1 MRWCCATFQ
10 GWFEE
15 AGKRGLGVFV
25 TTREESAPVFILQF
39 RALDPGV
46 PIPYTNSPLTSISEV
61 HIHFCPWCGASLK
74 RVYRDTFRE
83 LDRSELQVPLQQ
95 K

>member
-1 MRWCCATFQ
+1 MKWCCKVFQ

-25 TTREESAPVFILQF
+25 STRGDSEPAFILQY

-46 PIPYTNSPLTSISEV
+46 PLPRTESPLSSISDV
-61 HIHFCPWCGASLK
+61 HIHFCPWCGANLG
-74 RVYRDTFRE
+74 RVYRDNFRE
-83 LDRSELQVPLQQ
+83 LDRSELQLSP
-95 K
+95 

>member
-1 MRWCCATFQ
+1 MRWCCRTFQ

-25 TTREESAPVFILQF
+25 ATQDDSGPKFILQY

-46 PIPYTNSPLTSISEV
+46 PAPHTQFPLSSVSDVCIQ
-61 HIHFCPWCGASLK
+61 FCPWCGANLHET
-74 RVYRDTFRE
+74 YRNTFRE
-83 LDRSELQVPLQQ
+83 LDKSELQVPL
-95 K
+95 